1 MVCIYAVNVL
11 EIWRQGLDLKNLVK
25 ESEEKKML
33 NDPLAAVMTKIVNA
47 ERIGRREV
55 VVPASKMIKRVLTIM
70 NDNNYVGSFDE
81 VDDGKRLKVNLLGN
95 VNKCG
100 VIKPRF
106 STKKNSL
113 EKWEK
118 RYLPAKDF
126 GIILVSTPLGVVTH
140 NEAKEKNT
148 GGKLLAYCY

>member
-1 MVCIYAVNVL
+1 
-11 EIWRQGLDLKNLVK
+11 
-25 ESEEKKML
+25 ML
-33 NDPLAAVMTKIVNA
+33 NDPLAAALAKIVNA
-47 ERIGRREV
+47 ERVGKREV
-55 VVPASKMIKRVLTIM
+55 VVKPASKVIKKVLQIM
-70 NDNNYVGSFDE
+70 NDHSYLGAFE
-81 VDDGKRLKVNLLGN
+81 EIDGGRMLKINLLGN
-95 VNKCG
+95 INKCG

-106 STKKNSL
+106 STKRTEF

-126 GIILVSTPLGVVTH
+126 GVIMISTPYGIMTH